1 MLLFI
6 HVVFLENE
14 PLSCLEWLSEL
25 RTTTEQQQIVKIEY
39 FTRPPFGLVK
49 ELPKGQAA
57 SDNCKWCSFRNTSSV
72 IRIPQGSVLGP
83 TLFSMFTND
92 LPTCVVS
99 GSVYMF
105 ADDTTIYCIG
115 TSADEA
121 TAQLNLAMHELYSWC
136 LANKLKPHPG
146 KSEGYFSQREL
157 WPYFMGCLLQLR

>member
-1 MLLFI
+1 MSLYP
-6 HVVFLENE
+6 VSND
-14 PLSCLEWLSEL
+14 WANREL
-25 RTTTEQQQIVKIEY
+25 RQSNNRLLKLNILQSPLLNWLKSYLKGRQQVTIVNGVPSGI
-39 FTRPPFGLVK
+39 
-49 ELPKGQAA
+49 LPV
-57 SDNCKWCSFRNTSSV
+57 SYS
-72 IRIPQGSVLGP
+72 ILQGSVLGP

-92 LPTCVVS
+92 LPTSVVS

-136 LANKLKPHPG
+136 LAKWLKPHPG